1 MFSDKERLFY
11 MKADNPL
18 SEFLILEWYKN
29 VYTSYLGV
37 SVNKLE
43 GTAQWPK

>member
-1 MFSDKERLFY
+1 MFSDKERLSY
-11 MKADNPL
+11 LNVDNPL
-18 SEFLILEWYKN
+18 SELLILELYKN

-37 SVNKLE
+37 SVGKLE